1 MSKEYIQI
9 AFDFENQDQLE
20 ILVAQLSNLGFDG
33 FNEEEA
39 ATSINNGVGMSSV
52 LGTSAGLGKGAG
64 HCKTFILQQDY
75 MVNNIENELNNILEN
90 NIDDVKIKV
99 SVKYK
104 KMTLDEL
111 DIEFNK
117 TTDIREKINIYHAI
131 VRNITNIT
139 DDLFENE

>member
-1 MSKEYIQI
+1 MDEITKMVENINTTINI
-9 AFDFENQDQLE
+9 AEKAKM
-20 ILVAQLSNLGFDG
+20 ICNLNSMIDV
-33 FNEEEA
+33 ER
-39 ATSINNGVGMSSV
+39 
-52 LGTSAGLGKGAG
+52 K
-64 HCKTFILQQDY
+64 Q
-75 MVNNIENELNNILEN
+75 LNNILEN
-90 NIDDVKIKV
+90 NIDDVKVKV

-139 DDLFENE
+139 DDLFESD

>member
-1 MSKEYIQI
+1 MDEINKLAEDINTTTNINEKVKMIHTMNTLIEKEK
-9 AFDFENQDQLE
+9 
-20 ILVAQLSNLGFDG
+20 S
-33 FNEEEA
+33 
-39 ATSINNGVGMSSV
+39 
-52 LGTSAGLGKGAG
+52 
-64 HCKTFILQQDY
+64 
-75 MVNNIENELNNILEN
+75 ELNNILEN
-90 NIDDVKIKV
+90 NIDDVKMKV

-139 DDLFENE
+139 DDLFESD